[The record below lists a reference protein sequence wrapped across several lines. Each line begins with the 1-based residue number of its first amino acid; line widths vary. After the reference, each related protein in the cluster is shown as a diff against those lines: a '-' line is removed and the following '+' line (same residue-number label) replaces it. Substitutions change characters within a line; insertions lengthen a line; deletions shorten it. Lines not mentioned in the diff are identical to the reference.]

1 VPDPFVHL
9 HVHTSYS
16 MLDGAARLQDLV
28 QAAVRDGQPGLA
40 ITDHGNLYGLLDFY
54 DLCTQ
59 AGIVPI
65 LGLEAYQAE
74 ESRLERTR
82 APARVEEQGLDVSST
97 GSTKS
102 FYHLT
107 LLAET
112 TEGYRNLIQ
121 LSSEAFLSGY
131 HYKPRV
137 DWELLERHQAGLI
150 ATTGCLGGLVL
161 QALLADDYE
170 LARQRAGRL
179 REIFGPDRL
188 FVELQDHGLPDQRRT
203 NPQLVRLARDLGV
216 GLVATNDSHYV
227 EPEDYLTHDVLL
239 CVQTKARR
247 EDPKRFR
254 FSSDQHWLKTAQ
266 QMRQLFGELPQA
278 LSNTLLIA
286 ERCRGVN
293 PYPSDE
299 PGGVPTPQL
308 PGLPPP
314 PQFASA
320 PDPWGAWL
328 RDLVQQGARRRYGD
342 PVPEQVQQRVDWELQ
357 VIDEMGF
364 NKYFLIVWD
373 MVQFARREGIRVGPG
388 RGSAAGSV
396 VGYCLDI
403 HRLDPLRYGLL
414 FERFL
419 NPGRRTMPDID
430 IDFEQERRAEVTQY
444 LSRRWGEQCVASII
458 TFSVIQSRAAI
469 RDTCRVLG
477 HEWAYGD
484 SLARL
489 LPPLILGRETPLRA
503 CLERQPGHE
512 QGYDMAQQ
520 LREARD
526 RDPQARQVLE
536 VAQGLEGLHRSDGI
550 HAGAVVLADRPL
562 TQYLPVQQRPDGKR
576 SGALVSQYDKLG
588 VERLGL
594 LKMDLLGLRTLS
606 VIDHACRLIEQT
618 DGIHIEPD
626 ELPLDDERTYEL
638 LRSGDGAGI
647 FQLEQPGIQQLL
659 RAMAPTDFN
668 DIGALLALYRPGPMA
683 AGMHTDYVERKH
695 GRKQVQYLHPEMQ
708 QLLGD
713 TYGLM
718 IYQESIMRVAQHFAG
733 LSLGE
738 ADDLRRACGKRSR
751 ETMMKYRQRLIDGC
765 RERGYGEQLGQQL
778 WDIIEPFAD
787 YAFNKSHSFSYGVIT
802 YQTAWLKANWPHHYM
817 AAVLSSYMDDT
828 DRLESFLGVAQRMG
842 LHLRC
847 PDVQRSGYAFDVQRD
862 ESGQYV
868 IQMGL
873 GAIRGVGRQHAEA
886 IVRARLQ
893 GGPFLDLWDLLRRVP
908 DQLLHNAAVLQAL
921 VQAGA
926 FDSFGHPRRA
936 LYLHIPRVLEAARQL
951 QRVAPQ
957 QQFWLLDPAQLLQPP
972 PMREPRREWSPMD
985 RLLREYEVLSG
996 FISGH
1001 PLAQYGGAIRAMRS
1015 HSVRQLQQMPGGSA
1029 CTLVGLVTQLTPQLT
1044 KKGQR
1049 MAKLRLVCLDG
1060 MLQVL
1065 VMPRVLQQY
1074 QQQLANRALV
1084 CIEGTWRTEDNGEG
1098 MVFASRIRR
1107 LPIEAPSGQ
1116 QDPLLIQVPQ
1126 QLDPQD
1132 LVLLRQVLLAHPG
1145 FSPVLLQAQDRVLRL
1160 PAQFGVNI
1168 SPQLIAQ
1175 LRRWRQRRLQPVP
1188 APAAAPAGTAAP
1200 TAAPVGA

>member
-1 VPDPFVHL
+1 VSDPFVHL

-16 MLDGAARLQDLV
+16 MLDGAARLRDLV

-40 ITDHGNLYGLLDFY
+40 ITDHGNLYGLLEFY

-82 APARVEEQGLDVSST
+82 TTTRVEEQGLDVSST
-97 GSTKS
+97 SSNKS
-102 FYHLT
+102 FYHLS

-161 QALLADDYE
+161 QALLADNYE

-188 FVELQDHGLPDQRRT
+188 FVELQDHGLPDQQRT

-227 EPEDYLTHDVLL
+227 EPGDALTHDVLL
-239 CVQTKARR
+239 CVQTKAHRD
-247 EDPKRFR
+247 DPKRFR
-254 FSSDQHWLKTAQ
+254 FSSDQHWLKTAA
-266 QMRQLFGELPQA
+266 QMRQLFGELPESLA
-278 LSNTLLIA
+278 NTLLIA

-293 PYPSDE
+293 PYPSDQ

-314 PQFASA
+314 PEFASE

-328 RDLVQQGARRRYGD
+328 RDLVQRGAYQRYGR
-342 PVPEQVQQRVDWELQ
+342 PVPQPVQQRLDWELQ
-357 VIDEMGF
+357 VIDQMGF

-373 MVQFARREGIRVGPG
+373 MVRFARQEGIRVGPG

-430 IDFEQERRAEVTQY
+430 VDFEQERRPEVVQY
-444 LSRRWGEQCVASII
+444 LSRRWGEQCVASIV

-477 HEWAYGD
+477 HDWSYGD

-503 CLERQPGHE
+503 CLQRHPDYA
-512 QGYDMAQQ
+512 QGYEMAQQ
-520 LREARD
+520 LRERNEQ
-526 RDPQARQVLE
+526 DPQARQVLE
-536 VAQGLEGLHRSDGI
+536 VAQGLEGLHRTDGI

-562 TQYLPVQQRPDGKR
+562 TQYLPVQQKPDGKR
-576 SGALVSQYDKLG
+576 SGALVSQYDMHG

-606 VIDHACRLIEQT
+606 AIGHACQLIGQT

-683 AGMHTDYVERKH
+683 AGMHVEYVERKH
-695 GRKQVQYLHPEMQ
+695 GRRQVQYLHPEMQ

-733 LSLGE
+733 LSLAE

-751 ETMMKYRQRLIDGC
+751 ETMAKYRQRLIAGC

-787 YAFNKSHSFSYGVIT
+787 YAFNKSHSFSYGIIT

-828 DRLESFLGVAQRMG
+828 DRLETFLGVTQAMG
-842 LHLRC
+842 LRLRC
-847 PDVQRSGYAFDVQRD
+847 PDVQCSEYAFSVRREDDGGYA
-862 ESGQYV
+862 

-873 GAIRGVGRQHAEA
+873 GAVRGVGRHHAEV
-886 IVRARLQ
+886 IVQARQ
-893 GGPFLDLWDLLRRVP
+893 AGGPFRDLWDLLQRIP
-908 DQLLHNAAVLQAL
+908 DPQIHNAAALQAL
-921 VQAGA
+921 AQAGA
-926 FDSFGHPRRA
+926 FDSFGPRRA
-936 LYLHIPRVLEAARQL
+936 LYLHIPRLLETARQL
-951 QRVAPQ
+951 QKVAPQ
-957 QQFWLLDPAQLLQPP
+957 REFWLLDPTQLLQPP
-972 PMREPRREWSPMD
+972 PMHEPKQEWPPMD
-985 RLLREYEVLSG
+985 RLLREYAVLNG

-1001 PLAQYGGAIRAMRS
+1001 PLAQQRGAIRAMRCNT
-1015 HSVRQLQQMPGGSA
+1015 VQQIRQMESGSA
-1029 CTLVGLVTQLTPQLT
+1029 CTVVGLVTQLSPQLT

-1049 MAKLRLVCLDG
+1049 MAKLRLLCLDG
-1060 MLQVL
+1060 VLQAL
-1065 VMPRVLQQY
+1065 VMPRVLQHCE
-1074 QQQLANRALV
+1074 QQLANRALV
-1084 CIEGTWRTEDNGEG
+1084 RLAGTWRAEGDGEG
-1098 MVFASRIRR
+1098 VVFVSQAQQ
-1107 LPIEAPSGQ
+1107 LPGEPPAGQ
-1116 QDPLLIQVPQ
+1116 SEPLVIQVPR
-1126 QLDPQD
+1126 QLSVED
-1132 LVLLRQVLLAHPG
+1132 L
-1145 FSPVLLQAQDRVLRL
+1145 
-1160 PAQFGVNI
+1160 
-1168 SPQLIAQ
+1168 AQ
-1175 LRRWRQRRLQPVP
+1175 LRRLLEAHPGLSPVLVQADDRILRLPPRFGVHITPQLVAKIRLWRQRRLVELGWDTSRE
-1188 APAAAPAGTAAP
+1188 AS
-1200 TAAPVGA
+1200 